1 MSPFLS
7 KSPSAKF
14 NATSAG
20 GMQLTAVDVCS
31 PIARLLLNPAEG
43 YGIKY
48 EGKKSEWLCSEFLS
62 FCLSPPLLGIIYIGL
77 NHKFVDVSVVWS
89 S

>member
-1 MSPFLS
+1 MCPRVELII
-7 KSPSAKF
+7 P
-14 NATSAG
+14 G
-20 GMQLTAVDVCS
+20 HY
-31 PIARLLLNPAEG
+31 PAEG

-48 EGKKSEWLCSEFLS
+48 EGSFLEKSQIFLS

-77 NHKFVDVSVVWS
+77 NQQFVDVSVVWS